1 MKTLLF
7 VIPTLRMG
15 GAEKALISLLKS
27 LDQNVVNVD
36 LFLFESGGILQK
48 EVPEWVN
55 IIEADSITRA
65 MTLEARFYLRDL
77 AKEGH
82 VFAALSRLWPT
93 LINKLGFKVFSWNI
107 VKKHIPVISK
117 YYDVA
122 IGFLEGTADFFVIDK
137 VQADKKIGWIH
148 TDLTKHSVQH
158 KEVEY
163 YNRFDNIVTISEQ
176 CKQAAISLIPG
187 IETKISVLENIVI
200 ADEIIKKSQEEIE
213 LDWDKLFQIVT
224 VGRLE
229 YDKGI
234 DLRAQ
239 AAKFLK
245 NQKIDFKWHILGY
258 GSQEQV
264 IKDFINENSLHD
276 QFILHGMVSNPYP
289 YIKKADIVV
298 QPSRNEGKSIVL
310 DEAKILG
317 KAIIVTDYASVKDQ
331 ITNNQTGIIVNMNP
345 ESIASGI
352 ISLMKNKDIINQLEV
367 NCINDSRN
375 TNDILKQFYMIIGI
389 N

>member
-55 IIEADSITRA
+55 VIEADSITRA

-82 VFAALSRLWPT
+82 VFAALSRLWPS
-93 LINKLGFKVFSWNI
+93 LINKLGFKVFSWDI
-107 VKKHIPVISK
+107 VKKYIPVISK
-117 YYDVA
+117 HYDVA

-137 VQADKKIGWIH
+137 VLADKKIGWIH
-148 TDLTKHSVQH
+148 TDLAKHIIQA
-158 KEVEY
+158 KEAEY
-163 YNRFDNIVTISEQ
+163 YNRFDELVTITEK
-176 CKQAAISLIPG
+176 CKQAAVDSIPG
-187 IETKISVLENIVI
+187 IEEKISVIENLVLP
-200 ADEIIKKSQEEIE
+200 EEILSKSLE
-213 LDWDKLFQIVT
+213 PIDLEWGDCFQIVT
-224 VGRLE
+224 VGRME

-234 DLRAQ
+234 DLGAQ
-239 AAKFLK
+239 AAKILYDKGVEFE
-245 NQKIDFKWHILGY
+245 WHVLGY
-258 GSQEQV
+258 GSQETV
-264 IKDFINENSLHD
+264 IKKYVQENNLGYV
-276 QFILHGMVSNPYP
+276 FILHGMISNPYP
-289 YIKKADIVV
+289 YMKKADIIV

-317 KAIIVTDYASVKDQ
+317 KAIIVTNYLSVKDQ
-331 ITNNQTGIIVNMNP
+331 IKDMETGIIVDINAK
-345 ESIASGI
+345 SIATGI
-352 ISLMKNKDIINQLEV
+352 ELLKNNSVLKQQIENNCLNRRNETVKTIEKFYSIINE
-367 NCINDSRN
+367 
-375 TNDILKQFYMIIGI
+375 
-389 N
+389 